1 MIPVIE
7 ILMLLFSM
15 LAMCRRSLFQT
26 VRKLIELGAD
36 VNAVAKVRRVIFP
49 LLKLLDFCHD

>member
-36 VNAVAKVRRVIFP
+36 VNAVAKVRRVI
-49 LLKLLDFCHD
+49 C